1 MRPLDG
7 YRVVELG
14 MWVAAPAAAA
24 LLGDWGADVVK
35 VESPG
40 GDPNR
45 YTLKHVGQDVE
56 GSPPFETDNRAKRGV
71 VLDLRTD
78 DTLDVLG
85 LDDQINASREP
96 SVWATAQALGD
107 LFWEAHHRPRR
118 PPPSIVYRSRTTPQH
133 NSNIALFEHSASIVS
148 ANRLR
153 DTPGLLEAAITA
165 DGFSIDLN

>member
-1 MRPLDG
+1 MMILVRFGSDGTGTGSGSMRPRPEGGGPVRPLDG

-35 VESPG
+35 VESPV

-78 DTLDVLG
+78 EG
-85 LDDQINASREP
+85 RA
-96 SVWATAQALGD
+96 ALGD
-107 LFWEAHHRPRR
+107 LLERADAF
-118 PPPSIVYRSRTTPQH
+118 IT
-133 NSNIALFEHSASIVS
+133 N
-148 ANRLR
+148 LR
-153 DTPGLLEAAITA
+153 
-165 DGFSIDLN
+165 

>member
-1 MRPLDG
+1 MLRETFDPDRHISAAGLD
-7 YRVVELG
+7 RWVVELV
-14 MWVAAPAAAA
+14 VA
-24 LLGDWGADVVK
+24 
-35 VESPG
+35 
-40 GDPNR
+40 
-45 YTLKHVGQDVE
+45 
-56 GSPPFETDNRAKRGV
+56 GS

-153 DTPGLLEAAITA
+153 DMPGLLEAAITA